1 MMFHWL
7 FDKGGKQMY
16 ASSETLF
23 EIMDAFPGILRDD
36 GKTNAICFAII
47 DSVLHAI
54 RDKDEEPL
62 TDYRL
67 ALSRV
72 ITFIQAQPGYEND
85 PRMPFLASRLCGLLE
100 VTDLALKQIVPIELI
115 RKIKSPKNAA
125 FVEILLGQEMELGEL
140 ATKLGQPEAAVT
152 HLLAEICEVVII
164 QRSGNK
170 QFVRLS
176 LRFLGIYLV
185 KEN

>member
-1 MMFHWL
+1 
-7 FDKGGKQMY
+7 MY
-16 ASSETLF
+16 ASSKTLF
-23 EIMDAFPGILRDD
+23 EIMDDFPGILKDE
-36 GKTNAICFAII
+36 GKINALCFAII
-47 DSVLHAI
+47 DSVLQAFLLE
-54 RDKDEEPL
+54 DEEHL

-85 PRMPFLASRLCGLLE
+85 PRMPFLAGRLCGLFE
-100 VTDLALKQIVPIELI
+100 VTDLALKQIVPIEVI

-125 FVEILLGQEMELGEL
+125 LVEILHGQEMELGEL
-140 ATKLGQPEAAVT
+140 ATKLGQPEAAVK
-152 HLLAEICEVVII
+152 HLLAELCEVVII

-176 LRFLGIYLV
+176 FLA
-185 KEN
+185 KETLKIIQKEGRS